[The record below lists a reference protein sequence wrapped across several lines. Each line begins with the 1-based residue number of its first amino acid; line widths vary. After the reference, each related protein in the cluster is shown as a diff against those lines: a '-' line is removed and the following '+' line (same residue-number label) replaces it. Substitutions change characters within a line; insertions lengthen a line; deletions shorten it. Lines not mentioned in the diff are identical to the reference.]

1 MKRLFMTVMAVLS
14 MSVTFAGN
22 EVAGEA
28 SKSADD
34 NSVDAKVYDLN
45 YNVRRLAETL
55 GLTTAQMNTVEAL
68 NRIYRDN
75 VKTAAEA
82 QGSERKALLDGAVE
96 KDLKNMRHI
105 LTPEQFSKYQMLV
118 NLTLANRTMD
128 N

>member
-1 MKRLFMTVMAVLS
+1 MAVLS

-105 LTPEQFSKYQMLV
+105 LTPEQFNKYQMLV

>member
-105 LTPEQFSKYQMLV
+105 LTPEQFNKYQMLV

>member
-22 EVAGEA
+22 EMAGDA

-105 LTPEQFSKYQMLV
+105 LTPEQFNKYQMLV

>member
-1 MKRLFMTVMAVLS
+1 MTVMAVLS